1 VADHPELGEDTAQ
14 PGVAYRLVAVVDRF
28 APAVALALA
37 YLILGAYLCLVL
49 ALVGWPW

>member
-1 VADHPELGEDTAQ
+1 VADHPQLGQDTPQ
-14 PGVAYRLVAVVDRF
+14 PGVVDRVAPVVDRF

-37 YLILGAYLCLVL
+37 YLILGAYLCLML